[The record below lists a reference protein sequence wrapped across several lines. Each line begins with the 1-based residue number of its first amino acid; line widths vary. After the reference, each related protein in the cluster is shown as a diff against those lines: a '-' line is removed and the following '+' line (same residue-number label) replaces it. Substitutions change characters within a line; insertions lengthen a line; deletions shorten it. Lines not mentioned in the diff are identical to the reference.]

1 MATNP
6 ANAPTRG
13 SRLDRLA
20 NSPRA
25 QRRFA
30 WVSAAVLVGGI
41 VAFVL
46 VFVLHD
52 RTVPQSP
59 ITRGPIQKT
68 VIPAHVKPSKDAFK
82 VAHEFLTTA
91 VARKH
96 LHEAYTLVAA
106 SLKAG
111 ESRKEWE
118 SGTNPVIPFDAKNAR
133 TVHFDVLNST
143 KDSLYI
149 EATLVPTDA
158 AWNKGERPDAFFM
171 ELQKQ
176 TDGKWLVDYF
186 EAQNPYGVHAGGG
199 AG

>member
-13 SRLDRLA
+13 SRLDRFA

-30 WVSAAVLVGGI
+30 WISAAVLVTGI
-41 VAFVL
+41 AAFVL

-52 RTVPQSP
+52 KTVPQSP
-59 ITRGPIQKT
+59 VTRGPIQKT

-82 VAHEFLTTA
+82 VAREFLETA
-91 VARKH
+91 VARTD

-106 SLKAG
+106 PLKAG

-118 SGTNPVIPFDAKNAR
+118 SGTNPVIPFHAKNAR
-133 TVHFDVLNST
+133 TAGLDVLTST
-143 KDSLYI
+143 KNSLYL
-149 EATLVPTDA
+149 ALTLVPTAA
-158 AWNKGERPDAFFM
+158 AWKSGERPDSFYM

-176 TDGKWLVDYF
+176 KDGKWLVDYF
-186 EAQNPYGVHAGGG
+186 EAQNPYGVPAGGG
-199 AG
+199 NG